1 VDFITNQPLQLTQVS
16 QIIEL
21 SIILYILL
29 GRRKRKLLYGGACQI
44 EAAVLNK
51 ANTVVKS

>member
-1 VDFITNQPLQLTQVS
+1 MNQPLQLTQVS

-21 SIILYILL
+21 SIILCHFVCTL
-29 GRRKRKLLYGGACQI
+29 GRRKRKLFNAAACQI

-51 ANTVVKS
+51 ANSC

>member
-1 VDFITNQPLQLTQVS
+1 VDFVTNQPLQLTQVG

-21 SIILYILL
+21 SIILL
-29 GRRKRKLLYGGACQI
+29 GRKKRKLLYGAGCQI

>member
-1 VDFITNQPLQLTQVS
+1 MDFITNQPLQLTQVS

-21 SIILYILL
+21 SIILYVLL
-29 GRRKRKLLYGGACQI
+29 GRRKRKLLCGAACQI